1 MSFTSNVLLPRITI
15 IGEEYENSGS
25 DPVALMHTPD
35 GPVDQVDVTTA
46 AVDVAETMMMGM
58 RLNEGVSH
66 RRFEERFGAKLESVF
81 PDEVERL
88 LKIGLVEVT
97 DEAVLLS
104 ERGRLLGNEVF
115 AEFIGEG

>member
-1 MSFTSNVLLPRITI
+1 
-15 IGEEYENSGS
+15 
-25 DPVALMHTPD
+25 
-35 GPVDQVDVTTA
+35 
-46 AVDVAETMMMGM
+46 
-58 RLNEGVSH
+58 
-66 RRFEERFGAKLESVF
+66 VF

-88 LKIGLVEVT
+88 LKIGLIEVT